1 MTISLNV
8 TEASNAY
15 INSICVNHTCIFPS
29 DNTTNTDT
37 LFPTS
42 DPQDVPTTFAP
53 QFAGNSSDASP
64 EEDTSPLNGVFYT
77 VGGKKKFFPIYS
89 FDLKSFRP
97 RTRVKLEPRYSL
109 FVVSHLLCAVELET
123 TW

>member
-15 INSICVNHTCIFPS
+15 INSICVNHTCSFPS
-29 DNTTNTDT
+29 ENATNTDT

-42 DPQDVPTTFAP
+42 DPQNASTTFAP

-64 EEDTSPLNGVFYT
+64 EEGTSPLNGVFYT

-97 RTRVKLEPRYSL
+97 RTRVKLDPHYSL

-123 TW
+123 T